1 MTTLR
6 KRLARMR
13 RRLLGAPRV
22 RTVGCDCHQANRYFY
37 LGAELAMV
45 RLNSGHMLY
54 VDPLD
59 EHVSANI
66 IAHGHWETHVHHAVL
81 ALIRPGFR
89 IIEVG
94 ANIGY
99 YTLTMA
105 DAVGAEG
112 FVTAFE
118 GNPRMAGLVQR
129 SVLLNGYA
137 SRVHIVPK
145 AALDQQGHI
154 DFVVSRRN
162 SGGGYVSI
170 WEQNPYD
177 DGETLKVEA
186 VRIDDQD
193 VERVDLIRIDAEGSE
208 PFILRGAEA
217 VLKTN
222 PDIILCLE
230 WSVIQMGSRT
240 SVPDFV
246 NWLDGLGFR
255 FWKIDFDS
263 RLIPMSLD
271 DMIVSPAADVIA
283 ARKLPFASGTRA

>member
-1 MTTLR
+1 MTTMR
-6 KRLARMR
+6 KRLARAR
-13 RRLLGAPRV
+13 RRLLGTAPAPV
-22 RTVGCDCHQANRYFY
+22 CNCSGKAERYFY
-37 LGAELAMV
+37 LAPDLAMV
-45 RLNSGHMLY
+45 RLNCGHMLY

-66 IAHGHWETHVHHAVL
+66 IANGAWEAHIHRALL

-89 IIEVG
+89 IVEVG
-94 ANIGY
+94 ANVGY
-99 YTLTMA
+99 YTTTMA
-105 DAVGAEG
+105 GAVGAEG

-118 GNPRMAGLVQR
+118 GNPRLAGLVQR

-137 SRVHIVPK
+137 PRSRIIPK
-145 AALDQQGHI
+145 AALDQPGHI

-162 SGGGYVSI
+162 SGGGFVTL
-170 WEQNPYD
+170 WEGNPYE

-193 VERVDLIRIDAEGSE
+193 VGRVDLIRIDAEGSE

-217 VLKTN
+217 ALRAN
-222 PDIILCLE
+222 PDIIIVLE

-246 NWLDGLGFR
+246 AWMDGMGFK
-255 FWKIDFDS
+255 FWRIGGDS
-263 RLIPMSLD
+263 RLTEMPIDTLASLENCD
-271 DMIVSPAADVIA
+271 LVA
-283 ARKLPFASGTRA
+283 ARRLPQKP